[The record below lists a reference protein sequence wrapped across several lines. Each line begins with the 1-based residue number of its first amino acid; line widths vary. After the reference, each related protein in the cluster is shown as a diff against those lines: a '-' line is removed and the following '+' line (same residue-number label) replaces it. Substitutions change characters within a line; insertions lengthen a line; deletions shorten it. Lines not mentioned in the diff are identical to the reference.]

1 MNEVMVLHLYGGG
14 PFFISIPA
22 EDSRF
27 LGRKHRV
34 AGSLQYP
41 QKALASAAESAGG
54 MEFTSVVE

>member
-14 PFFISIPA
+14 FFFQYP
-22 EDSRF
+22 R
-27 LGRKHRV
+27 GRLTLFRQKTQ
-34 AGSLQYP
+34 GGGQLQYP